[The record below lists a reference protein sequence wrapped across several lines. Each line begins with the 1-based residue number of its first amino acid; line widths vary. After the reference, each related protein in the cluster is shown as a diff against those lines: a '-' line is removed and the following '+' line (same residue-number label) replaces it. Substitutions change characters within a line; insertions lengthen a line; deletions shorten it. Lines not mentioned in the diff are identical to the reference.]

1 MAPVTK
7 SVFSKFLIGEPSSV
21 LDPTWL
27 EALHTGKLKE
37 SSKLLPYL
45 GKARLPTKEQ
55 TLLLYFAFREV
66 KELKLKSKDDIAEMT
81 ACEVIKYWSM
91 APIQTISMRSIKAR
105 ILRLL
110 DEHDALLRNKSRSSS
125 TENKKREAFKE
136 SIKKLFDIASP
147 NAEKVIA
154 NDRLLAKKDSMGNL
168 VVKDRDDDLQFL
180 EDQRGP
186 RIGWMSDKDKSCE
199 KRVGDRVARKEKE
212 EKGEKERQLG
222 S

>member
-7 SVFSKFLIGEPSSV
+7 SVYSKFLIGEPSSV

-110 DEHDALLRNKSRSSS
+110 DEHDALLRNKSRSAS
-125 TENKKREAFKE
+125 TENKKREAFNE
-136 SIKKLFDIASP
+136 SIKKLFDTASP
-147 NAEKVIA
+147 MQ
-154 NDRLLAKKDSMGNL
+154 KKS
-168 VVKDRDDDLQFL
+168 LQMIDFL
-180 EDQRGP
+180 QR
-186 RIGWMSDKDKSCE
+186 RTAWEI
-199 KRVGDRVARKEKE
+199 
-212 EKGEKERQLG
+212 
-222 S
+222 